1 MAATAAALMRM
12 VLLVVLLVQMLSVMA
27 VSARTLTGDAWL
39 TDGIGMVMEMFGD
52 LKSGSSPPTH
62 CC

>member
-1 MAATAAALMRM
+1 MAATATTLMRM
-12 VLLVVLLVQMLSVMA
+12 VLLVVLLVQMLNVMA
-27 VSARTLTGDAWL
+27 VSARTLKGGAWL
-39 TDGIGMVMEMFGD
+39 KDGIGMVMEMLGD